1 MRLFKF
7 LLLDEDV
14 FECAEVSRDVDYK
27 EKLKLVLFTK
37 MGKTKDLINLWLRHL
52 NHQKAGGKPQ
62 QALLPED
69 VLFNPKTKNK
79 REQTRRRKTKPK
91 K

>member
-27 EKLKLVLFTK
+27 EILKLVLFTK
-37 MGKTKDLINLWLRHL
+37 MRKAKDLINLKLTYSSFDSRHR
-52 NHQKAGGKPQ
+52 
-62 QALLPED
+62 
-69 VLFNPKTKNK
+69 VIS
-79 REQTRRRKTKPK
+79 
-91 K
+91 